1 MGREAGSKLFWSDE
15 LVWLPLV
22 RILRMASAVN
32 SNFVQNLNRVPSCL
46 WFQTLLELLL
56 CNMFLGVVKR
66 CMMV

>member
-1 MGREAGSKLFWSDE
+1 MDREAGSKLLWSDE

-32 SNFVQNLNRVPSCL
+32 SNFVQNLNRVPSCF

-56 CNMFLGVVKR
+56 CNLFLGVVKR